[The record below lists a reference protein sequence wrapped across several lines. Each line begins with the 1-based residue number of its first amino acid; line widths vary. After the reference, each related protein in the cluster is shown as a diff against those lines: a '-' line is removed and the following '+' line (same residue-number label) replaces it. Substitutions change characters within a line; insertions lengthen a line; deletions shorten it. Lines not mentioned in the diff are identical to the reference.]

1 MIRVVVA
8 DDHPIVRS
16 GIVALLQDADDVE
29 VVGQASDG
37 RAAVT
42 VALAERPDVVLMD
55 LRMPVLDGDAATAE
69 ILAADPG
76 VRILILT
83 TYESDDQILA
93 AIEAGA
99 TGYLLK
105 AAPESEI
112 LAGVRATARGETAL
126 APSAAAALVRRA
138 TGSLPAAAG
147 PSLTPRELDVLRLVA
162 QGNSNPAIGRALFL
176 SEATVKTHLGHVF
189 EKLGVNDRTRAVMWC
204 SIEWNGLREANGSW
218 NTICTCRRYMLPSTG
233 VPSSSRTS
241 IEPRV
246 LVSSLASIRAMVDLP
261 EPDSPTS
268 ATVRPGSRSNDT
280 SSTARRV
287 VRFRPLRVWKSLP
300 RWLTV
305 TLVIGPSPVLP
316 GPRRPGCRSRVRRRP
331 RRRCG

>member
-16 GIVALLQDADDVE
+16 GIVALLQDADDIA

-76 VRILILT
+76 IRVLILT

-189 EKLGVNDRTRAVMWC
+189 EKLGVSDRTRAV
-204 SIEWNGLREANGSW
+204 
-218 NTICTCRRYMLPSTG
+218 
-233 VPSSSRTS
+233 
-241 IEPRV
+241 
-246 LVSSLASIRAMVDLP
+246 IRAMELQLLP
-261 EPDSPTS
+261 
-268 ATVRPGSRSNDT
+268 
-280 SSTARRV
+280 
-287 VRFRPLRVWKSLP
+287 
-300 RWLTV
+300 
-305 TLVIGPSPVLP
+305 
-316 GPRRPGCRSRVRRRP
+316 
-331 RRRCG
+331 